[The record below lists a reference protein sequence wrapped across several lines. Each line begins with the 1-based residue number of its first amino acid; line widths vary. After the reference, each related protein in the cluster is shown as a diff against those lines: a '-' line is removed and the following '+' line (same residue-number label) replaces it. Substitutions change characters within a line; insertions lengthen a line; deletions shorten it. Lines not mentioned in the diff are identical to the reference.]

1 MDDVN
6 MGDDASKL
14 SFSYLVI
21 QFHVVNVSSLLLKT
35 TILFQHIDYM
45 FPVWFLRLQFI
56 LAWYQLMSSFP
67 VS

>member
-1 MDDVN
+1 